1 MLSGFGVRVSV
12 LPVRPPEDNGPM
24 KALST
29 KALTTKALRTKAL
42 SLRLHPVRIVRGLRY
57 PTYQRLVVQRAL
69 VPAFGNIMMG
79 VGNLYS
85 LGLGALHGSGS
96 LSVMTAHIVT
106 YVVIVVPSGRKE
118 GVV

>member
-12 LPVRPPEDNGPM
+12 LADRPPADNRPM
-24 KALST
+24 KALLT

-96 LSVMTAHIVT
+96 LSVMSAHAVMQI
-106 YVVIVVPSGRKE
+106 VIVLPIGQKK
-118 GVV
+118 GAF